1 MVDLMRVRN
10 GVTVEEVARELGL
23 TRTTVANHLKSL
35 MSEGI
40 VTRRGLR
47 RGPRRPSVLYAL
59 TADADRVFPQL
70 YEEFAGEIL
79 EEIAHARVPQI
90 KRVLRGIENRWIA
103 RDIAELKG
111 LRGKRRFDRA
121 LEVLS
126 KRGFMP
132 TMERSARATTLREFN
147 CPLSHLCVGFPEVRS
162 MILGWTQALFGVRAH
177 RTACIGSGD
186 PSCSYS
192 LGRR

>member
-1 MVDLMRVRN
+1 MRVRG
-10 GVTVEEVARELGL
+10 GVTVEEVARELAL
-23 TRTTVANHLKSL
+23 TRTTVANHVKSL
-35 MSEGI
+35 MSEGL
-40 VTRRGLR
+40 VARSGLR
-47 RGPRRPSVLYAL
+47 RGPRRPSVLYVL
-59 TADADRVFPQL
+59 TARADRVFPQL
-70 YEEFAGEIL
+70 YEEFAGEVL
-79 EEIAHARVPQI
+79 KEMARARVPQI

-103 RDIAELKG
+103 RDTAGLQG
-111 LRGKRRFDRA
+111 LRGQRRFDRA

-132 TMERSARATTLREFN
+132 TLERSGRATTLRQFN

-162 MILGWTQALFGVRAH
+162 MILGWTQALFGVRAQ

-192 LGRR
+192 LSRR